1 MSGLTI
7 FHVLRFQYH
16 NKAGADKKPVAHRSY
31 NSETILGQVFRCSDG
46 EAIAAKEREALD

>member
-16 NKAGADKKPVAHRSY
+16 NKAGADKKPIAHRSY
-31 NSETILGQVFRCSDG
+31 NSETMLGQVFRCSDG